1 MDDKL
6 LDYILE
12 VHENAESYTK
22 TEILLDLFEMYPK
35 WDDVKYELVHNENI
49 CPYCGENLLIIKD
62 NTVSDY
68 DYPLIIARCS
78 SCYARF

>member
-22 TEILLDLFEMYPK
+22 TEILLDLFEMY
-35 WDDVKYELVHNENI
+35 
-49 CPYCGENLLIIKD
+49 
-62 NTVSDY
+62 
-68 DYPLIIARCS
+68 
-78 SCYARF
+78 